1 MATVR
6 KSHTVWTGDLKSG
19 SGAVTFDSSDLG
31 THGVSWKARAEE
43 SEGQTSPEE
52 LIAAAH
58 SACFSMAFSNELG
71 KKGHTPK
78 KISTT
83 AEVDFIPGT
92 GITTSKLTVT
102 AKVPGIA
109 AADFEEIAQAAGKA
123 CPVSKAL
130 AGITITVDAT
140 LEN

>member
-6 KSHTVWTGDLKSG
+6 KSHTVWSGDLKTG
-19 SGAVTFDSSDLG
+19 TGEVTFDTSGIGSY
-31 THGVSWKARAEE
+31 GVSWKARAEE
-43 SEGQTSPEE
+43 SGGQTSPEE

-58 SACFSMAFSNELG
+58 SACFSMALSNELG
-71 KKGHTPK
+71 KKGHTPE
-78 KISTT
+78 KIHTT

-102 AKVPGIA
+102 AKVPGIT
-109 AADFEEIAQAAGKA
+109 ADNFEETAQAAGKA

-130 AGITITVDAT
+130 AGIEITVKAT
-140 LEN
+140 LEG

>member
-1 MATVR
+1 MSTVR
-6 KSHTVWTGDLKSG
+6 KSHTVWSGDLKTG
-19 SGAVTFDSSDLG
+19 TGEVTFDTSGIGSY
-31 THGVSWKARAEE
+31 GVSWKARAEE
-43 SEGQTSPEE
+43 SDGQTSPEE

-71 KKGHTPK
+71 KLGHTPER
-78 KISTT
+78 IQTT

-92 GITTSKLTVT
+92 GITTSKLTVA
-102 AKVPGIA
+102 AKIPGISE
-109 AADFEEIAQAAGKA
+109 ADFQETAQAAGKN

-140 LEN
+140 LES